1 MSVEVR
7 EEEHQT
13 KTEEH
18 EEHEKQGDTKNTAKA
33 MPHNV
38 PAPRPSL
45 SQRIAAIQWEAV
57 EWRLTL
63 LTAVGM
69 AIGWC
74 LLFASPG
81 WVQFLAGIVPVSAGL
96 FLGSRVKNQV
106 LVHGLILGIS
116 GFVAGLVFVSI
127 YALLGGMGLVPLPQ
141 LVLDPAQPPISSPS
155 QLISFYVSFSM
166 FAMIP
171 FPAFGTVVSYR
182 NEQRRRDLE
191 AQIQSRGGQLERPG
205 TVRTLEDL
213 QGLSLPQFG
222 TYVKNLYS
230 KYGFAYKDYRFL
242 DKDKHLDMIFEY
254 KEETYLF
261 RLSVADKV
269 RSGTV
274 ETLVQDMRRK
284 QIPKGIVIT
293 STEFTPDVQKSIKG
307 KAQILLIDGQTL
319 FDMAER

>member
-1 MSVEVR
+1 MSVEVQ

-13 KTEEH
+13 KTEQQSN
-18 EEHEKQGDTKNTAKA
+18 KKNA
-33 MPHNV
+33 MQATPHQ
-38 PAPRPSL
+38 APDSRPSL
-45 SQRIAAIQWEAV
+45 LQRIGSIQWGDIQ
-57 EWRLTL
+57 WQTTL
-63 LTAVGM
+63 LTAIGM

-74 LLFASPG
+74 LLFASQG

-106 LVHGLILGIS
+106 LVHGLILGIT
-116 GFVAGLVFVSI
+116 GFVAGLIFVSI
-127 YALLGGMGLVPLPQ
+127 YALLGGMGIVPLPQ
-141 LVLDPAQPPISSPS
+141 LVLDPMQPPIVSSPAD
-155 QLISFYVSFSM
+155 LISFYVSFSI

-182 NEQRRRDLE
+182 NEQRRRDME
-191 AQIQSRGGQLERPG
+191 TQIQSRGGQLERPG

-222 TYVKNLYS
+222 TYIKNLYN

-254 KEETYLF
+254 KDETYLF

-269 RSGTV
+269 RSGTI

-284 QIPKGIVIT
+284 HIPKGIVIT
-293 STEFTPDVQKSIKG
+293 STEFTPDVHKSMKG
-307 KAQILLIDGQTL
+307 KANILLIDGQTL